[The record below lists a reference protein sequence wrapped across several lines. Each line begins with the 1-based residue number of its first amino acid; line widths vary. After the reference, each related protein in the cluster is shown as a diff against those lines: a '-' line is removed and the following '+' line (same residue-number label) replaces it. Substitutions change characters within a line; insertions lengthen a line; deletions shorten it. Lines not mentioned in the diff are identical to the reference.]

1 MVEME
6 GTGSLSFTYRKVLI
20 SRGISIF
27 VLWDN
32 TTRVIF
38 TLAAAVVGL
47 IAYLIMPGRKQ
58 IEEQRSEGYSR
69 TGKWLVFIF
78 AFLILGIAGVL
89 AWELFQYKVQNLWVA
104 GNLAIFA
111 SLGIILLAGNIWT
124 MRYLKKSPE
133 QVDIVDVEAIELSAE
148 EGSTPGL
155 LGEMA
160 SPEPLPAPVPS
171 LVETSPVKDD
181 APKE

>member
-20 SRGISIF
+20 LRDIPII

-32 TTRVIF
+32 NTRVIF

-47 IAYLIMPGRKQ
+47 IAYLIIPGRKQ

-69 TGKWLVFIF
+69 TGKWMVFIF

-124 MRYLKKSPE
+124 MRYLKNSSE
-133 QVDIVDVEAIELSAE
+133 HVDIVDVEAIELSAE
-148 EGSTPGL
+148 EGAAPGL
-155 LGEMA
+155 LGGTA
-160 SPEPLPAPVPS
+160 SPEPIISPAPPR
-171 LVETSPVKDD
+171 VEPSPVKDD
-181 APKE
+181 VPKE